1 MIPDQTGKARTAL
14 GAVAK
19 HARLDAI
26 LRSMKLQRLLFISLV
41 LFGVTQAYAQS
52 KPAVVAHRGGAK
64 EYTENTVEAFQRA
77 AKLGAKAIETDIR
90 LTKDGVVVIYH
101 DDNVGRVEGMPFG
114 TKGPLVADLTWAELT
129 AKTLK
134 PVGEDNGGRKVPTFK
149 DVLDKVPTVLMN
161 VEMKRCPRFDELVDK
176 TIAILKNHPA
186 FDRVVLEAPDLATAQ
201 KLREGLG
208 TQLKL
213 HINPGY
219 DSSVPYE
226 ESVKKVIAFKPHSL
240 SISYKKLS
248 WEIVDL
254 AHKGGVEVWVW
265 TVDDPGI
272 AQAAALLG
280 ADAIKTD
287 KPTMLLELFRR

>member
-1 MIPDQTGKARTAL
+1 M
-14 GAVAK
+14 K
-19 HARLDAI
+19 HQRFLLI
-26 LRSMKLQRLLFISLV
+26 LILTTFTSTLLA
-41 LFGVTQAYAQS
+41 QA

-64 EYTENTVEAFQRA
+64 ESTENTVEAFQRA
-77 AKLGAKAIETDIR
+77 AKIGAVAIETDIR

-114 TKGPLVADLTWAELT
+114 TKGPLVAEVNYAEIT
-129 AKTLK
+129 AKSLK
-134 PVGEDNGGRKVPTFK
+134 PVGEDKGGRKVPTFK
-149 DVLDKVPTVLMN
+149 DVLDQVPTVLLN
-161 VEMKRCPRFDELVDK
+161 VELKRCPRFDELVDN

-186 FDRVVLEAPDLATAQ
+186 FDRVVLEPPDIPTAQ
-201 KLREGLG
+201 KFRAAFGS
-208 TQLKL
+208 QLKL

-219 DSSVPYE
+219 DSSLPYE

-254 AHKGGVEVWVW
+254 AHKAGVEVWVW

-287 KPTMLLELFRR
+287 KPTMLLEMFGKK

>member
-1 MIPDQTGKARTAL
+1 M
-14 GAVAK
+14 K
-19 HARLDAI
+19 H
-26 LRSMKLQRLLFISLV
+26 SRLLLLL
-41 LFGVTQAYAQS
+41 LFAFALPLFAQT

-64 EYTENTVEAFQRA
+64 EFTENTIAAFQRA
-77 AKLGAKAIETDIR
+77 VKLGAVAIETDIR

-114 TKGPLVADLTWAELT
+114 TKGPLVAEVTYAELT
-129 AKTLK
+129 AKSLK
-134 PVGEDNGGRKVPTFK
+134 PVGEDNGGRKVPTFQE
-149 DVLDKVPTVLMN
+149 VLDQVPTALLN
-161 VEMKRCPRFDELVDK
+161 VELKRCPRFDELVDK
-176 TIAILKNHPA
+176 TIATLKNHPA
-186 FDRVVLEAPDLATAQ
+186 LDRVVLEPPDVPTAQ
-201 KLREGLG
+201 KIRAALG
-208 TQLKL
+208 PQLKL

-219 DSSVPYE
+219 DASVPYE

-254 AHKGGVEVWVW
+254 AHKAGVEVWVW

-272 AQAAALLG
+272 AQVAALLG

-287 KPTMLLELFRR
+287 KPTMLLEMFRKK

>member
-1 MIPDQTGKARTAL
+1 MKRLLLILLLTTFTTAL
-14 GAVAK
+14 
-19 HARLDAI
+19 L
-26 LRSMKLQRLLFISLV
+26 
-41 LFGVTQAYAQS
+41 AQS

-64 EYTENTVEAFQRA
+64 EFTENTVEGFQRA
-77 AKLGAKAIETDIR
+77 AKLGAVAIETDIR

-114 TKGPLVADLTWAELT
+114 TKGPLVADVNYAEMT
-129 AKTLK
+129 AKSLK
-134 PVGEDNGGRKVPTFK
+134 PVGDDRSGRKVPTFK
-149 DVLDKVPTVLMN
+149 DVLDKVPTVLLN
-161 VEMKRCPRFDELVDK
+161 VELKRCPRFDELVDK
-176 TIAILKNHPA
+176 TIAILKDHPA
-186 FDRVVLEAPDLATAQ
+186 MERVVLEPPDIPTAQ
-201 KLREGLG
+201 KFRTAFGSR
-208 TQLKL
+208 LKL

-219 DSSVPYE
+219 DSSLPYE
-226 ESVKKVIAFKPHSL
+226 DSVKKVIAFKPHSL

-287 KPTMLLELFRR
+287 KPTMLLELFKKK

>member
-1 MIPDQTGKARTAL
+1 M
-14 GAVAK
+14 K
-19 HARLDAI
+19 H
-26 LRSMKLQRLLFISLV
+26 QRFLFILLLSTFTAAV
-41 LFGVTQAYAQS
+41 MAQS

-64 EYTENTVEAFQRA
+64 EFTENTIAGFQRA
-77 AKLGAKAIETDIR
+77 IKRGAVAIETDIR

-114 TKGPLVADLTWAELT
+114 TKGPLVADVTYAELT

-134 PVGEDNGGRKVPTFK
+134 PVGEDSGGRTAPTFQ
-149 DVLDKVPTVLMN
+149 DVLDKVPTILLN
-161 VEMKRCPRFDELVDK
+161 VELKRCPRFDELVDK

-186 FDRVVLEAPDLATAQ
+186 LDRVVLEPPDIPTAQ
-201 KLREGLG
+201 KFRAAFGP
-208 TQLKL
+208 QLKL

-219 DSSVPYE
+219 DSSLPYE

-254 AHKGGVEVWVW
+254 AHKGGVQVWVW

-287 KPTMLLELFRR
+287 KPTMLLEMFGKK

>member
-1 MIPDQTGKARTAL
+1 MKHQRFLLILLLTTFTTAL
-14 GAVAK
+14 
-19 HARLDAI
+19 L
-26 LRSMKLQRLLFISLV
+26 
-41 LFGVTQAYAQS
+41 AQS
-52 KPAVVAHRGGAK
+52 KPAIVAHRGGAK
-64 EYTENTVEAFQRA
+64 EFTENTVEAFQRA
-77 AKLGAKAIETDIR
+77 AHIGAAAIETDIR

-114 TKGPLVADLTWAELT
+114 TKGPLVADVNYAEMT
-129 AKTLK
+129 AKSLQ
-134 PVGEDNGGRKVPTFK
+134 PVGEDKGGRKVPTFK
-149 DVLDKVPTVLMN
+149 DVLDKVPSVLLN
-161 VEMKRCPRFDELVDK
+161 VELKRCPRFEELVDK
-176 TIAILKNHPA
+176 TMAILKNHPA

-201 KLREGLG
+201 KLRAGLG
-208 TQLKL
+208 TNLKL

-219 DSSVPYE
+219 DSSVPYDE
-226 ESVKKVIAFKPHSL
+226 AVKKVIAFKPHSL

-254 AHKGGVEVWVW
+254 AHKAGVEVWVW

-287 KPTMLLELFRR
+287 KPTMLLELFKKK

>member
-1 MIPDQTGKARTAL
+1 M
-14 GAVAK
+14 K
-19 HARLDAI
+19 HQRFLLI
-26 LRSMKLQRLLFISLV
+26 LFLTFTTTV
-41 LFGVTQAYAQS
+41 LFAQV

-64 EYTENTVEAFQRA
+64 EFTENTIEAFQRA
-77 AKLGAKAIETDIR
+77 GKLGAVAIETDIR

-101 DDNVGRVEGMPFG
+101 DDQVGRVEGMPFG
-114 TKGPLVADLTWAELT
+114 TKGPLVADVTYAEMT
-129 AKTLK
+129 AKALK
-134 PVGEDNGGRKVPTFK
+134 PVGEDKGGRKIPTFK
-149 DVLDKVPTVLMN
+149 DVLDKVPTVLLN
-161 VEMKRCPRFDELVDK
+161 VELKRCPRFDELVDK
-176 TIAILKNHPA
+176 TIAILKIHPA
-186 FDRVVLEAPDLATAQ
+186 IDRVVLEPPDLVTAQ

-208 TQLKL
+208 NKLKL

-219 DSSVPYE
+219 DSSVPYDAA
-226 ESVKKVIAFKPHSL
+226 VKKVIAFKPHSL

-272 AQAAALLG
+272 AQAVALLG

-287 KPTMLLELFRR
+287 KPTMLLEMFRGK

>member
-1 MIPDQTGKARTAL
+1 M
-14 GAVAK
+14 K
-19 HARLDAI
+19 HP
-26 LRSMKLQRLLFISLV
+26 RLLLL
-41 LFGVTQAYAQS
+41 LFAFATTLFAQT

-64 EYTENTVEAFQRA
+64 EFTENTIAAFQRA
-77 AKLGAKAIETDIR
+77 VKLGAVAIETDIR

-114 TKGPLVADLTWAELT
+114 TKGPRVAEVTYAELT
-129 AKTLK
+129 AKSLK
-134 PVGEDNGGRKVPTFK
+134 PVGEDSGGRKVSTFK
-149 DVLDKVPTVLMN
+149 EVLDQVPTVLLN
-161 VEMKRCPRFDELVDK
+161 VELKRCPRFEELVDK

-186 FDRVVLEAPDLATAQ
+186 LDRVVLEPPDIPTAQ
-201 KLREGLG
+201 KFRAALG
-208 TQLKL
+208 PQLKL

-226 ESVKKVIAFKPHSL
+226 ESVKKVIAFQPHSL

-254 AHKGGVEVWVW
+254 AHKAGVEVWVW

-287 KPTMLLELFRR
+287 KPTMLLEMFRKK

>member
-1 MIPDQTGKARTAL
+1 MKHPRFLLPLLLLTCATTLLAQT
-14 GAVAK
+14 
-19 HARLDAI
+19 
-26 LRSMKLQRLLFISLV
+26 
-41 LFGVTQAYAQS
+41 

-64 EYTENTVEAFQRA
+64 EFTENTIAAFQRA
-77 AKLGAKAIETDIR
+77 VKLGATAIETDLR

-114 TKGPLVADLTWAELT
+114 TKGPLVAEVTYAEMT
-129 AKTLK
+129 AQPLK
-134 PVGEDNGGRKVPTFK
+134 PIGEDKGGRKVPTFQ
-149 DVLDKVPTVLMN
+149 DVLEQVPTALLN
-161 VEMKRCPRFDELVDK
+161 VELKRCPRFDELVDK
-176 TIAILKNHPA
+176 TIALLKHHPA
-186 FDRVVLEAPDLATAQ
+186 LDRVVLEAPDLATAQ

-208 TQLKL
+208 SKLKL

-219 DSSVPYE
+219 DSAVPYE
-226 ESVKKVIAFKPHSL
+226 EAVKKVIAFRPHSL

-254 AHKGGVEVWVW
+254 AHKAGVEVWVW
-265 TVDDPGI
+265 TVDDPAI

-287 KPTMLLELFRR
+287 KPTMLLEMFGKK

>member
-1 MIPDQTGKARTAL
+1 MKARYSLTAL
-14 GAVAK
+14 
-19 HARLDAI
+19 
-26 LRSMKLQRLLFISLV
+26 LL
-41 LFGVTQAYAQS
+41 LFGVTAVVAQS
-52 KPAVVAHRGGAK
+52 KPLVVAHRGGAK
-64 EYTENTVEAFQRA
+64 EFTENTIAGFQRA
-77 AKLGAKAIETDIR
+77 AKLGVAAIETDIR

-101 DDNVGRVEGMPFG
+101 DDNVGRVEGMTFAS
-114 TKGPLVADLTWAELT
+114 KGPLVADVTYAELT
-129 AKTLK
+129 TKVLK
-134 PVGEDNGGRKVPTFK
+134 PVGEDKGGRKVPTLQE
-149 DVLDKVPTVLMN
+149 VLDQIPTVLLN
-161 VEMKRCPRFDELVDK
+161 VELKRCPRFGELVDK

-186 FDRVVLEAPDLATAQ
+186 LDRVVLEAPDLVTAQ

-208 TQLKL
+208 NKLKL

-226 ESVKKVIAFKPHSL
+226 AAVKKVIAFKPHSL

-254 AHKGGVEVWVW
+254 AHKSGVEVWVW

-287 KPTMLLELFRR
+287 KPTMLLGLFRKQ

>member
-1 MIPDQTGKARTAL
+1 
-14 GAVAK
+14 
-19 HARLDAI
+19 
-26 LRSMKLQRLLFISLV
+26 MKRQLFLLMLPLISLSST
-41 LFGVTQAYAQS
+41 LLAQT

-64 EYTENTVEAFQRA
+64 EFTENTVAAFQRA
-77 AKLGAKAIETDIR
+77 AKLGAIAIETDIR

-114 TKGPLVADLTWAELT
+114 TKGPLVADVTYAEMT
-129 AKTLK
+129 AKSLK
-134 PVGEDNGGRKVPTFK
+134 AVGEDAGGRKIPTFQE
-149 DVLDKVPTVLMN
+149 VLDNVPTVLLN
-161 VEMKRCPRFDELVDK
+161 VELKRCPRFDELVDK

-186 FDRVVLEAPDLATAQ
+186 MERVVLEPPDIPTAQ
-201 KLREGLG
+201 KFRTAFGPK
-208 TQLKL
+208 LKL

-219 DSSVPYE
+219 DSSLPYE

-272 AQAAALLG
+272 AQIAALLG
-280 ADAIKTD
+280 ADAVKTD
-287 KPTMLLELFRR
+287 KPTMLLELFKKK